1 MCFQY
6 AELETILGDIE
17 RARAVFELAVGQTL
31 LDMPEVFFNFVYSE
45 TIAFKMFIKYYSF
58 VTTIAENAQIKWMTY
73 AFVLLAQTHHA
84 VLFIKVL
91 WKAYIDFEISQEEYQ
106 KTRDLYERL
115 LERTQHVKVRL
126 LPYTAKTATDLLQ
139 VVSFT
144 GLLQT
149 CQLLQVA
156 TGLLKS
162 VWL

>member
-1 MCFQY
+1 
-6 AELETILGDIE
+6 
-17 RARAVFELAVGQTL
+17 
-31 LDMPEVFFNFVYSE
+31 
-45 TIAFKMFIKYYSF
+45 MFIKYYSF
-58 VTTIAENAQIKWMTY
+58 VTTIAENTQIKWITY

-126 LPYTAKTATDLLQ
+126 LPYTAKTATELLQ
-139 VVSFT
+139 VNLT

-149 CQLLQVA
+149 CQLLHVV
-156 TGLLKS
+156 TSLLKS
-162 VWL
+162 VLL